1 MAGYALPAEIE
12 ERQVVRSC
20 LNGENDGFDQ
30 FYRRYAPALVAFCER
45 RLGTVGDA
53 EDAAHEA
60 ILKAHRALPRF
71 REGARLWPWLATI
84 AANVCTDIQR
94 SRERLESGDA
104 TSDEGLAARLFAPE
118 VDEDVSRRLRASI
131 VDAALDELPERFRT
145 PLFLREF
152 MGWSYEE
159 IAAFSNKSI
168 GSVRTTLMRSRRA
181 FQSRVEDV
189 ARRRGQWPLP
199 AVVVGGWRRLRSSL
213 RNWRDSLARAGGD
226 AANVVWRAEGL
237 LGGLGSGLQAA
248 AVAVVAAGA
257 LAGAAPAMA
266 ADGAGGTGAQ
276 AMTAAADLSAARDA
290 ALAAAGQS
298 AAPQSGSP
306 AASAR
311 GVALD
316 ATAGHEK
323 TNELTDTAVSTQR
336 DDNSINVDVYAGA
349 DVSGDNS
356 SATGTEGKIPCGGPS
371 RGWGAVCTAYDTATG
386 VAPLKSDS

>member
-1 MAGYALPAEIE
+1 M
-12 ERQVVRSC
+12 VRSC
-20 LNGENDGFDQ
+20 LNGEDDGFDQ
-30 FYRRYAPALVAFCER
+30 LYRRYAPALVAFCER

-53 EDAAHEA
+53 EDAAHET

-94 SRERLESGDA
+94 SRERLETGDA
-104 TSDEGLAARLFAPE
+104 ADEGLAAMLAPE

-199 AVVVGGWRRLRSSL
+199 AVVVGGWRRLRQTL
-213 RNWRDSLARAGGD
+213 RSWRESVTRVGGD

-237 LGGLGSGLQAA
+237 LGGVGSGFQAA
-248 AVAVVAAGA
+248 VVAVVAAGA
-257 LAGAAPAMA
+257 LASTPAMA
-266 ADGAGGTGAQ
+266 ADGVLTQ
-276 AMTAAADLSAARDA
+276 STTNAMAV
-290 ALAAAGQS
+290 
-298 AAPQSGSP
+298 AP
-306 AASAR
+306 
-311 GVALD
+311 
-316 ATAGHEK
+316 
-323 TNELTDTAVSTQR
+323 TAVNDQLS
-336 DDNSINVDVYAGA
+336 S
-349 DVSGDNS
+349 S
-356 SATGTEGKIPCGGPS
+356 SATGGDPSISHSPPNRSMSFDPAAGSPADPITDTTVSTERDDSSATIDNLVTADPTGTGPTGVEGSTTIPCDGS
-371 RGWGAVCTAYDTATG
+371 SMGWQAVCTAYDAAAG
-386 VAPLKSDS
+386 VVPPE

>member
-1 MAGYALPAEIE
+1 MAGYALPAEVE

-30 FYRRYAPALVAFCER
+30 LYRRYAPALVAFCER

-104 TSDEGLAARLFAPE
+104 AEEGLAGMFAPE

-199 AVVVGGWRRLRSSL
+199 AVVVGGWRRLRQTL
-213 RNWRDSLARAGGD
+213 RSWRDAAARVGGD
-226 AANVVWRAEGL
+226 AANAVWRAEGL
-237 LGGLGSGLQAA
+237 LGGIGSGFQAA

-257 LAGAAPAMA
+257 LASAPAMA
-266 ADGAGGTGAQ
+266 ADGAAQSASAEALSVANGAG
-276 AMTAAADLSAARDA
+276 ALAGSGANSAAGYASEATAAPTSSGVRVQPVAGTQAEDPFPNAGVETNRDNDEVNVDVTAVVDPTGDAPSGASPFADLSCTDSTWHDTPCVVHDA
-290 ALAAAGQS
+290 VAG
-298 AAPQSGSP
+298 
-306 AASAR
+306 
-311 GVALD
+311 
-316 ATAGHEK
+316 
-323 TNELTDTAVSTQR
+323 
-336 DDNSINVDVYAGA
+336 SIPPT
-349 DVSGDNS
+349 S
-356 SATGTEGKIPCGGPS
+356 
-371 RGWGAVCTAYDTATG
+371 
-386 VAPLKSDS
+386 

>member
-1 MAGYALPAEIE
+1 MAGYALPAEFE

-20 LNGENDGFDQ
+20 LNGEDKGFDLL
-30 FYRRYAPALVAFCER
+30 YRRYAPALVAFCER

-53 EDAAHEA
+53 EDAAHET

-94 SRERLESGDA
+94 SRERLESGD
-104 TSDEGLAARLFAPE
+104 DEALAASLFAPE

-199 AVVVGGWRRLRSSL
+199 AVVVGGWRRLRSTVRS
-213 RNWRDSLARAGGD
+213 WRESATRAGGD
-226 AANVVWRAEGL
+226 AASAMWRADGL

-248 AVAVVAAGA
+248 AVAMVAAGT
-257 LAGAAPAMA
+257 LAAPV
-266 ADGAGGTGAQ
+266 
-276 AMTAAADLSAARDA
+276 
-290 ALAAAGQS
+290 
-298 AAPQSGSP
+298 
-306 AASAR
+306 AASASEGGGAST
-311 GVALD
+311 GVETSAVGG
-316 ATAGHEK
+316 AVAGHKPASAPNSDAPAAAEPA
-323 TNELTDTAVSTQR
+323 AVRTVA
-336 DDNSINVDVYAGA
+336 VDPAAGNAVDPMA
-349 DVSGDNS
+349 DASVEFTRED
-356 SATGTEGKIPCGGPS
+356 AGTEISTVTTVDPAGQGASGSESDTYIPCDAE
-371 RGWGAVCTAYDTATG
+371 GWSIVCIATDASTG
-386 VAPLKSDS
+386 VLEPIQ